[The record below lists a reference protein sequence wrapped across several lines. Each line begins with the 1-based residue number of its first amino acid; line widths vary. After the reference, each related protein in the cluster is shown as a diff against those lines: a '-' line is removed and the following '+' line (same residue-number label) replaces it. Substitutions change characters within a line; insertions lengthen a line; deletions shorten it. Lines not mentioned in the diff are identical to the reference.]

1 MRKVFYL
8 MLCATLVASLA
19 HSQGATNGS
28 MSGLIVDPNEDP
40 LPGVVIVATLT
51 TTGTKYSTVT
61 DAVGNFRIANVKVGQ
76 PYQVVASL
84 AGFRTET
91 VSNITV
97 RLGENTDVDM
107 QLQLEAATGE
117 IVVVSESTPL
127 INPTKMGVTSVVPDA
142 TIMAMPSLD
151 RSVYD
156 SARTNPVFAIPA
168 PDSEGGAKI
177 LSVSGR
183 NPRYNNISIDGAVN
197 NDVFG
202 LADSG
207 TPGGQTTTQPIQLDA
222 VQEVQLVSSSFDVRQ
237 GGFTGGS
244 VNIITKSGT
253 NNFHGNLFAYY
264 TDDSLV
270 GSGPDYF
277 PEFGTYEDSEWGASL
292 GGPIVKDKTFFFANY
307 GHTDLSSPTGW
318 SLNGQ
323 SGEQWQNGCCTQE
336 AEAFQAYNEAV
347 YGYDPGGFSEFTKK
361 IPSDKFFARVD
372 FNLSEGSTVTARY
385 NYIDA
390 ANQINRPSSS
400 TYEWPNEG
408 YDFTDTTNSLVA
420 QWNAVFGDAKFNEL
434 RLTYQTVRD
443 NRHGLGM
450 DFPHVVVYNVDG
462 PGTNHSWEAGTEQ
475 YSTYNHMY
483 QDVFEITDDFTFY
496 TGNHEIVVGTHNE
509 FYSFDNL
516 FMANGYGSY
525 TFESLDDYYAGSAET
540 YQYTYPNVP
549 NTTDNFSTYQ
559 LGLYAGDTWRVKPNL
574 TLVYGL
580 RVDAPFFPDKPE
592 YNALAYETFGVDTSD
607 VPNGNAL
614 WSPRIGF
621 NWDIKGDGKMQLR
634 GGAGLFTGRT
644 PYVWISNNYGRTGT
658 RYTALYVSGGGIAF
672 NPDPFNQPENLGG
685 ASTQEINAIDP
696 NFDFPQTWRMNL
708 ALDARLP
715 WLDMVATGEVLY
727 ATSAHEVNYLNLDI
741 QHSGETLPFDGR
753 PLYEDV
759 SGTFN
764 GCYYL
769 TNTDKG
775 DATNYIFKVEKPYGD
790 FPLWGIVSYTY
801 GEANVVNEG
810 TSSQASSNWRYME
823 AFDPNN
829 LPLSASDFQVRH
841 RGMIN
846 INYEFNRNNRW
857 STVVSVYW
865 NRQSGKP
872 WSNYY
877 GYWNSG
883 SINNDRQTRNDLIY
897 VPTGADDVVI
907 TNGTWEQLEAYLS
920 SIDILKYGGS
930 YAPRNASQQP
940 YVTQTDLGI
949 RQNIPIPGDSSL
961 QVSLDIANFWNLI
974 DSNSGLVQYI
984 PLGYYAAVTYR
995 GMNEDGKPIYQ
1006 LGNVI
1011 TDPEDNSVYDY
1022 NYLNSR
1028 WKLRLGLRW
1037 SF

>member
-1 MRKVFYL
+1 
-8 MLCATLVASLA
+8 MLCATLVAGLA

-28 MSGLIVDPNEDP
+28 MSGLVTDPNDDP
-40 LPGVVIVATLT
+40 LPGVTVVATLT

-61 DAVGNFRIANVKVGQ
+61 DAYGTFRIANVKVGQ

-91 VSNITV
+91 ASNLTV
-97 RLGENTDVDM
+97 RLGENTDVDI

-117 IVVVSESTPL
+117 IVVVSESTSL
-127 INPTKMGVTSVVPDA
+127 ISPTKMGVGSSVPDA

-168 PDSEGGAKI
+168 PDEEGGAKI

-202 LADSG
+202 LAESG

-222 VQEVQLVSSSFDVRQ
+222 VQEVQLVSSTYDVRQ

-253 NNFHGNLFAYY
+253 NNFHGNVFAYY
-264 TDDSLV
+264 SDDSLV

-277 PEFGTYEDSEWGASL
+277 PEFGTYEDSEYGASL
-292 GGPIVKDKTFFFANY
+292 GGPIVKDKTFFFVNF
-307 GHTDLSSPTGW
+307 GHNDISSPTGW
-318 SLNGQ
+318 SLDGQ
-323 SGEQWQNGCCTQE
+323 SGEQWQNGCCTTE
-336 AEAFQAYNEAV
+336 AEEFQAFNEDV
-347 YGYDPGGFSEFTKK
+347 YGYNPGGFSEFTKK

-372 FNLSEGSTVTARY
+372 FNLSAGSTVTARY

-400 TYEWPNEG
+400 RYEWPNEG
-408 YDFTDTTNSLVA
+408 YDFTGKTNSFVA
-420 QWNAVFGDAKFNEL
+420 QWNAVFADDKFNEL
-434 RLTYQTVRD
+434 RLTYQTQRD
-443 NRHGLGM
+443 NRHGLGQ
-450 DFPHVVVYNVDG
+450 DFPHVVINDVDG
-462 PGTNHSWEAGTEQ
+462 SFHTWEAGTEQ
-475 YSTYNHMY
+475 YSTYNYMD

-496 TGNHEIVVGTHNE
+496 TGNHEIVIGTHNE

-516 FMANGYGSY
+516 FLANGYGSY
-525 TFESLDDYYAGSAET
+525 VFDDLDAYYAGIADS
-540 YQYTYPNVP
+540 YFYTYPNDP
-549 NTTDNFSTYQ
+549 DNPSDTFDTYQ

-592 YNALAYETFGVDTSD
+592 YNALAYDTFGVDTSE
-607 VPNGNAL
+607 VPSGNAL

-621 NWDIKGDGKMQLR
+621 NWDINGDGKMQLR
-634 GGAGLFTGRT
+634 GGGGLFTGRT

-658 RYTALYVSGGGIAF
+658 RTTVISAFDDIPF
-672 NPDPFNQPENLGG
+672 NPDPFNQPEDIGG
-685 ASTQEINAIDP
+685 ASTQEINAVDP
-696 NFDFPQTWRMNL
+696 NFDFPQTWRFNL
-708 ALDARLP
+708 AYDARLP
-715 WLDMVATGEVLY
+715 WLDMVATAEVQY
-727 ATSAHEVNYLNLDI
+727 AKSAHEINYFDLN
-741 QHSGETLPFDGR
+741 QVHTGETLPFDGR
-753 PLYEDV
+753 PLYE
-759 SGTFN
+759 SLSRTFR

-769 TNTDKG
+769 TNTNKG
-775 DATNYIFKVEKPYGD
+775 DATNYILKLEKPYGE
-790 FPLWGIVSYTY
+790 FPLWGIVSYTH
-801 GEANVVNEG
+801 GEANVINEG
-810 TSSQASSNWRYME
+810 TSSQARSNWRYME
-823 AFDPNN
+823 VFDPNN
-829 LPLSASDFQVRH
+829 VGLSTSDFQIEH

-846 INYEFNRNNRW
+846 VNYEFSRNTRW
-857 STVVSVYW
+857 STVVSVFW

-872 WSNYY
+872 WSNIYA
-877 GYWNSG
+877 WNGSA
-883 SINNDRQTRNDLIY
+883 SINTDYQTGNDLIY

-907 TNGTWEQLEAYLS
+907 TNGTWAQLEDYLS
-920 SIDILKYGGS
+920 RAGLLKYAGS
-930 YAPRNASQQP
+930 YARRNASQQP
-940 YVTQTDLGI
+940 YVTQMDLGI

-961 QVSLDIANFWNLI
+961 QISLDIANFWNLI
-974 DSNSGLVQYI
+974 DSDSGIVEYI
-984 PLGYYAAVTYR
+984 PFGAYDPITYEGVT
-995 GMNEDGKPIYQ
+995 EDGKPIYE

-1011 TDPEDNSVYDY
+1011 TDPEDHSVYDY

-1028 WKLRLGLRW
+1028 WKLRLGVRW